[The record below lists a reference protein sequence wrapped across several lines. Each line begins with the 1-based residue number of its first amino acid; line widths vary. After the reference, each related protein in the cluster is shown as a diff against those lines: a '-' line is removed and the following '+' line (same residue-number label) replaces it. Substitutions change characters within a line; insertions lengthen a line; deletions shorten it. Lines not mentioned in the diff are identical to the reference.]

1 MKDLEIF
8 PPNGSA
14 IDDRK
19 LLPSKVYDKTIEN
32 PGQSDQT
39 PNNKN
44 LALIALEEEM
54 DRDVIEKFQTR
65 LSEGYDLGNDPLYNT
80 WKKLKDKSRL
90 LPAIRDIT
98 NTQQLLLTEKEAA
111 QPKPSSMIKEMLHMP
126 NETVKKPSR
135 AVRGTACLPK
145 HLSGEDVIKFLEER
159 KTKQQEEERQ
169 KVERQKL
176 REIRKIQKKE
186 EEKIKEGRRK
196 MRELQRKEKNEMKQT
211 AQAKKAA
218 AKKTK
223 KDDNEC
229 KCAGCDEAYE
239 EFGDSET
246 TWIECESCFKW
257 YHLKCTLLPID
268 TNLEDINYICDFC
281 M

>member
-1 MKDLEIF
+1 M
-8 PPNGSA
+8 
-14 IDDRK
+14 
-19 LLPSKVYDKTIEN
+19 
-32 PGQSDQT
+32 
-39 PNNKN
+39 
-44 LALIALEEEM
+44 
-54 DRDVIEKFQTR
+54 
-65 LSEGYDLGNDPLYNT
+65 GNDPLYNT
-80 WKKLKDKSRL
+80 WKKLKDKSKL

-186 EEKIKEGRRK
+186 EEKI
-196 MRELQRKEKNEMKQT
+196 RKE
-211 AQAKKAA
+211 
-218 AKKTK
+218 
-223 KDDNEC
+223 
-229 KCAGCDEAYE
+229 E
-239 EFGDSET
+239 E
-246 TWIECESCFKW
+246 K
-257 YHLKCTLLPID
+257 
-268 TNLEDINYICDFC
+268 
-281 M
+281 